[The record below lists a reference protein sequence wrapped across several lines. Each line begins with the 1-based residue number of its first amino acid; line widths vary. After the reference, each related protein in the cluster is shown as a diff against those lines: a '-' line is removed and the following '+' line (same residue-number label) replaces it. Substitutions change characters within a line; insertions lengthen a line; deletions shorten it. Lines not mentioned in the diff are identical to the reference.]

1 MKNAFTYFQEKF
13 NQIEDRNIIFKQAKD
28 EWNLEDMWIDDGI
41 NIERTIGFLKELVV
55 KYNELQL
62 KPFWKLRNTL
72 DKNNLM
78 SKYPSENHNDI
89 ILEIKRRNVGEI
101 IDDIRKI
108 RSDCESANN
117 AISFYK
123 KKTQ

>member
-1 MKNAFTYFQEKF
+1 
-13 NQIEDRNIIFKQAKD
+13 
-28 EWNLEDMWIDDGI
+28 
-41 NIERTIGFLKELVV
+41 V